1 MIRNGN
7 AMAVHL
13 GGEEEMLSEEEIK
26 VLLEDIRTSY
36 MVGYQNN
43 DLNSEAEKWG
53 QIQILEWI
61 LQHNSNTKQSQDLI
75 LDGVEMSI
83 TT

>member
-1 MIRNGN
+1 MLHWKNAKLYLVDAVLVMMIPSGN
-7 AMAVHL
+7 VTTVHL
-13 GGEEEMLSEEEIK
+13 GGEDEMLSEEEIQ

-36 MVGYQNN
+36 TVGYQND

-61 LQHNSNTKQSQDLI
+61 LSK
-75 LDGVEMSI
+75 
-83 TT
+83 